1 MGNLYEAIKDYMK
14 DCDKCNE
21 CIELNFDFQLEE
33 FNGVCEECIEPTFD
47 FQLEEFI
54 EYIK

>member
-21 CIELNFDFQLEE
+21 CIEPTFDFQLEE
-33 FNGVCEECIEPTFD
+33 FNGICEQCYYED
-47 FQLEEFI
+47 
-54 EYIK
+54 K